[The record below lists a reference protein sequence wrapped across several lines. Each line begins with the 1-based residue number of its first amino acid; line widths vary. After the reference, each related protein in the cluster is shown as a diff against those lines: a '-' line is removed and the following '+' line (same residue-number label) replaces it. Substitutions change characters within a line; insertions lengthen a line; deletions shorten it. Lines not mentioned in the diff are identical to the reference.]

1 MLNKK
6 DKGGRKPGENY
17 NTGLNQKID
26 NILDSRA
33 RRLSIHLDEDLYQFY
48 RRRPFDPTGLL
59 SPMYWGLQAL
69 CVYYPLYLS
78 LTGQE
83 YWISYQDSLVIKNPR
98 EDNKPWNMKVPK
110 VLMDWYDT
118 LPEIRSVIPFSI
130 VDSYG
135 IGKRLGTYR
144 TTSRVFH
151 VRRSLVFYRKI
162 IEIVDPVLIAR
173 GHLPSVKMNFLT
185 FTPTEIYDFYMSAGI
200 DFSRDPKNIY
210 GNGKGN

>member
-1 MLNKK
+1 
-6 DKGGRKPGENY
+6 
-17 NTGLNQKID
+17 
-26 NILDSRA
+26 
-33 RRLSIHLDEDLYQFY
+33 
-48 RRRPFDPTGLL
+48 
-59 SPMYWGLQAL
+59 
-69 CVYYPLYLS
+69 
-78 LTGQE
+78 
-83 YWISYQDSLVIKNPR
+83 
-98 EDNKPWNMKVPK
+98 MKVPK

-118 LPEIRSVIPFSI
+118 LPEIRSVIPFGI

-162 IEIVDPVLIAR
+162 IEIVDPVLIAK

-200 DFSRDPKNIY
+200 DFSRDPNI
-210 GNGKGN
+210 NGKGN